1 MAENFFDLYNKM
13 SSNIFN
19 ILLEIINDLQKI
31 INDSKDDTNIKRLTE
46 LITKMNNYINEN
58 RKTSELIKDEIFK
71 LYEKVN
77 KQFDDLKINNIN
89 NIMNNQ
95 EIKYNNGSR
104 IKYIGQ
110 VLNGVPEGKGI
121 MYWDNGDRYEGEW
134 KNDKKDGKG
143 TYYYSNGERYEGDW
157 VNDKREGKGIIY
169 FIDGNVYKGD
179 WKNDNKEGKG
189 INYRYNGNVYEK
201 W

>member
-1 MAENFFDLYNKM
+1 
-13 SSNIFN
+13 
-19 ILLEIINDLQKI
+19 
-31 INDSKDDTNIKRLTE
+31 
-46 LITKMNNYINEN
+46 MNNYINEN

-89 NIMNNQ
+89 NNINNQ

-121 MYWDNGDRYEGEW
+121 MYWDNGDRYEGE
-134 KNDKKDGKG
+134 
-143 TYYYSNGERYEGDW
+143 
-157 VNDKREGKGIIY
+157 
-169 FIDGNVYKGD
+169 
-179 WKNDNKEGKG
+179 
-189 INYRYNGNVYEK
+189 
-201 W
+201 

>member
-1 MAENFFDLYNKM
+1 
-13 SSNIFN
+13 
-19 ILLEIINDLQKI
+19 
-31 INDSKDDTNIKRLTE
+31 
-46 LITKMNNYINEN
+46 MNNYINEN

-89 NIMNNQ
+89 NIINNQ

-121 MYWDNGDRYEGEW
+121 MYWDNGDRYEGLIIIAMVKDMKVIGSMVKGKEKELIIGKMV
-134 KNDKKDGKG
+134 KNMKG
-143 TYYYSNGERYEGDW
+143 
-157 VNDKREGKGIIY
+157 
-169 FIDGNVYKGD
+169 
-179 WKNDNKEGKG
+179 
-189 INYRYNGNVYEK
+189 NGNMIKEK
-201 W
+201 EKELCI

>member
-143 TYYYSNGERYEGDW
+143 TYYYSNGERYEVIGSM
-157 VNDKREGKGIIY
+157 VKGKEKELII
-169 FIDGNVYKGD
+169 GKMVKNMKG
-179 WKNDNKEGKG
+179 
-189 INYRYNGNVYEK
+189 NGNMIKEK
-201 W
+201 EKELCI

>member
-1 MAENFFDLYNKM
+1 
-13 SSNIFN
+13 
-19 ILLEIINDLQKI
+19 
-31 INDSKDDTNIKRLTE
+31 
-46 LITKMNNYINEN
+46 MNNYINEN

-89 NIMNNQ
+89 NNINNQ

-134 KNDKKDGKG
+134 KNEKKMEKELIIIAMVKDMKVIGSMVKGK
-143 TYYYSNGERYEGDW
+143 EKELII
-157 VNDKREGKGIIY
+157 GKMVK
-169 FIDGNVYKGD
+169 NMKG
-179 WKNDNKEGKG
+179 
-189 INYRYNGNVYEK
+189 NGNMIKEK
-201 W
+201 EKELCI

>member
-1 MAENFFDLYNKM
+1 
-13 SSNIFN
+13 
-19 ILLEIINDLQKI
+19 
-31 INDSKDDTNIKRLTE
+31 
-46 LITKMNNYINEN
+46 MNNYINEN

-143 TYYYSNGERYEGDW
+143 TYYYSNDERYEGDW
-157 VNDKREGKGIIY
+157 VNGKREGKELII
-169 FIDGNVYKGD
+169 GKMVKNMKG
-179 WKNDNKEGKG
+179 
-189 INYRYNGNVYEK
+189 NGNMIKEK
-201 W
+201 EKELCI